1 MGALE
6 KNILEHIGLMA
17 QEQVDIEFQQETMML
32 QQLQQQAQQNPQAQQ
47 QLQQIVMKIEARKA
61 VLISEMMEE
70 FMKEEK
76 KITSQFDH
84 DPLLKL
90 KSREIDLKA
99 MENERKKEETGARIG
114 IDKAKLVQNRDIT
127 DDKLEQNEELA
138 ELRADTSLTKQ
149 HMSDAQLM
157 HAERMARGEESYQ
170 GKLLES
176 RDNDYKDE
184 IVLAILTLPIIV
196 LAWSVWTEDPAA
208 MQKIDVFFEYFS
220 NLPKWF
226 TNLWILVV
234 ASVFGIKGTQIF
246 RNGGK
251 K

>member
-1 MGALE
+1 
-6 KNILEHIGLMA
+6 
-17 QEQVDIEFQQETMML
+17 
-32 QQLQQQAQQNPQAQQ
+32 
-47 QLQQIVMKIEARKA
+47 
-61 VLISEMMEE
+61 
-70 FMKEEK
+70 
-76 KITSQFDH
+76 
-84 DPLLKL
+84 
-90 KSREIDLKA
+90 
-99 MENERKKEETGARIG
+99 
-114 IDKAKLVQNRDIT
+114 
-127 DDKLEQNEELA
+127 
-138 ELRADTSLTKQ
+138 
-149 HMSDAQLM
+149 MSDAQLM

-184 IVLAILTLPIIV
+184 IVLAILTLPIVV

-208 MQKIDVFFEYFS
+208 MEKIDVFFEYFS

-246 RNGGK
+246 RNGGNK